1 MIIRGSK
8 DLTMGQRTYGVE
20 RGWWA
25 LRRCRKVL
33 LGLSLLFLLTGG
45 VLAQEAMVYVIPV
58 QGTIEPG
65 LAEFLKRAL
74 NGAKIDEVE
83 GVLLEIDTFGGRV
96 DAATEIVDLILDMPM
111 PVIAYVRGRA
121 WSAGALIALAADYLV
136 MAPGSSIGAAEPRP
150 TEEKVVSA
158 LRAEFESLAERND
171 RDPQIAAAMVD
182 KDVVVE
188 GLVEK
193 DKILTLSAKE
203 AERRGFA
210 DFIAAQRHQVLSK
223 YGFGDARIIEPSP
236 NWAETLARFLT
247 DPTVSS
253 LLLSVG
259 FLGLIVEITT
269 PGWGVPGTGGLI
281 ALGLFF
287 GGRMVAGLAGIES
300 VIIFLIGVVL
310 LALEV
315 FVIPGFGLAGITGLM
330 AIFYSILIS
339 FPSPAVALRVIVTSL
354 IITVALGLVLIRRI
368 GKSGVWRR
376 FVLDTSET
384 KEKGYVAPIAKTE
397 LLGKK
402 GVAQTAL
409 RPSGIIEVEGE
420 RFDAL
425 SEGMYIPAGAPIVVS
440 KVEGSKII
448 VAKLSE

>member
-1 MIIRGSK
+1 
-8 DLTMGQRTYGVE
+8 
-20 RGWWA
+20 
-25 LRRCRKVL
+25 LRRWRKVL
-33 LGLSLLFLLTGG
+33 LGLCLLLLLTGSA
-45 VLAQEAMVYVIPV
+45 LAVGAVVYVIPI

-65 LAEFLKRAL
+65 LVEFVKRAL
-74 NGAKIDEVE
+74 HEARTDEVE
-83 GVLLEIDTFGGRV
+83 AILLEIDTFGGRV
-96 DAATEIVDLILDMPM
+96 DAATELVDLILEMPM

-121 WSAGALIALAADYLV
+121 WSAGALIGLAADFLV

-150 TEEKVVSA
+150 AEEKVVSA
-158 LRAEFESLAERND
+158 LRAEFESLAERSG

-182 KDVVVE
+182 KDVVVA

-193 DKILTLSAKE
+193 DKILTLSANE

-210 DFIAAQRHQVLSK
+210 DFIAAGRHQVLLK
-223 YGFGDARIIEPSP
+223 YGFDDARIIEPSP
-236 NWAETLARFLT
+236 NWAEKLARFLT

-253 LLLSVG
+253 LLLSLG
-259 FLGLIVEITT
+259 FLGLIAEITT
-269 PGWGVPGTGGLI
+269 PGWGVPGTAGLI

-300 VIIFLIGVVL
+300 AIIFLIGVVL

-315 FVIPGFGLAGITGLM
+315 LVIPGFGLAGIAGLL

-339 FPSPAVALRVIVTSL
+339 FPSPVVALRVIVTASF
-354 IITVALGLVLIRRI
+354 ITLVLGVVLIRRI
-368 GKSGVWRR
+368 GRSGLWRR
-376 FVLDTSET
+376 VVLETSET
-384 KEKGYVAPIAKTE
+384 KEEGYVAPVARTE

-402 GVAQTAL
+402 GVSLTAL
-409 RPSGIIEVEGE
+409 RPAGVIEVEGE

-425 SEGMYIPAGAPIVVS
+425 SEGMYVPAEAPIIVT

-448 VAKLSE
+448 VAKLSD